1 ARRVKTAYEFAV
13 PAHEGGKGAC
23 DLAIRAAHV
32 PFEHLFELAITS
44 DETLYALL
52 EASAL
57 RVEVFPKRP
66 CDPRLR
72 LPAIRIEQIA
82 KLLKKAPTFRCDNIS
97 IDPASCLIESE
108 QPDAER
114 SERKV
119 VSRAAL
125 RHTA

>member
-1 ARRVKTAYEFAV
+1 
-13 PAHEGGKGAC
+13 
-23 DLAIRAAHV
+23 V
-32 PFEHLFELAITS
+32 PFEHLFELAITP

-57 RVEVFPKRP
+57 RVEVFPERP

-72 LPAIRIEQIA
+72 LPGLRIEQIA
-82 KLLKKAPTFRCDNIS
+82 KPLKKAPAFRGDNIS
-97 IDPASCLIESE
+97 IDPAACLIESE

-114 SERKV
+114 SEREV

-125 RHTA
+125 RHAA